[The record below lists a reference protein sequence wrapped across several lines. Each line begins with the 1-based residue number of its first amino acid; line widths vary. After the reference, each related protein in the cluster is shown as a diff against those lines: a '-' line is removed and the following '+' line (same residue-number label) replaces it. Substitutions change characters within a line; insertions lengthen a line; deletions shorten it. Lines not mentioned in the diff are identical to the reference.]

1 MKSDE
6 IRKLS
11 DEELGLEIERA
22 KRTLFEIRS
31 QAVTEKL
38 EDPSMVTKGR
48 RDIARMLTIAAQRR
62 DESQASSAQKQS

>member
-22 KRTLFEIRS
+22 KRTLFEIRA